1 MQAIQDLLENFT
13 LSENV
18 PENLIHN
25 TEVLLN
31 LYRKIEFAVKC
42 HLRELDE
49 ELYVTERKRL
59 SDFVHDLIN
68 CDLSKERQRLQDRL
82 TSADTSLC
90 LLELMEDALLL
101 LKSYPDN
108 GELYYK
114 LLRYRFFDSYGNTNE
129 ELMEILNLSRSTYY
143 RQKKKAIILFASVLW
158 SLSLPKPPD
167 NVVNTCQN
175 KAS

>member
-1 MQAIQDLLENFT
+1 MQAIQDLLESYT

-25 TEVLLN
+25 TEVLIN

-49 ELYVTERKRL
+49 ELYVTERRQL
-59 SDFVHDLIN
+59 SDFIHDLIN
-68 CDLSKERQRLQDRL
+68 YDFNKERRRLQDRL

-108 GELYYK
+108 GDLYYK
-114 LLRYRFFDSYGNTNE
+114 LLRYRYFDSYGNTNE

-143 RQKKKAIILFASVLW
+143 RQKKKAIRLYASVLW
-158 SLSLPKPPD
+158 ALSLPKPPD
-167 NVVNTCQN
+167 NVVNTCQI